1 MKSWSFGIDN
11 NELIELVL
19 SGKKTATTCPYC
31 EEDIPVI
38 GEESVILYDDKKEAC
53 KVRTK
58 EYYVMKFSEMTEELS
73 KLEGEGDLT
82 LDYWRKVHME
92 YFTSFD
98 KTFNEDSLIIF
109 EIFEL
114 VEIL

>member
-1 MKSWSFGIDN
+1 
-11 NELIELVL
+11 
-19 SGKKTATTCPYC
+19 
-31 EEDIPVI
+31 
-38 GEESVILYDDKKEAC
+38 
-53 KVRTK
+53 
-58 EYYVMKFSEMTEELS
+58 MKFSEMTEELS